1 MRCFHLFRVGLTV
14 LSIVSAARAATP
26 AGNAYLQHNLVA
38 DQPGVADFV
47 DPNLV
52 NPWGIYTTSASPFW
66 VSDAGTGLSTVYSTA
81 TSTNGLFSISTTK
94 AIVPPSAKG
103 ASPAAAT
110 GGIANAT
117 GGFSIQGKGV
127 NFIFVTA
134 DGTVSGWGSTI
145 DATHAQLMVDNS
157 SSGAVYFGL
166 AVSATTTNSAP
177 LLYAAN
183 FKTGGIDVFDTNYK
197 PVTLPGT
204 PFVDSQVPAGYAPF
218 NIWNLGGKLYVMW
231 AKQNTNKNFA
241 AIGAGLG
248 AVSIFDLNGVL
259 LQHLATGGPL
269 NAPWGV
275 AIAPATFGVF
285 ANDVLI
291 GNFGDGTINAFDP
304 KTGAALGALADQ
316 NGNTISI
323 SGLWA
328 LIVGNGG
335 NGGDVNAVYF
345 AAGTGNQQHGLLGS
359 LQAAPVLTA
368 TSVSNAADTA
378 TGIASNTFITITGS
392 SLAPVTRNWALSDF
406 PGGTKLPTSLGGVSV
421 TVNGK
426 PGYVSYISTKQINV
440 LTPVDTTT
448 GPVQVVVNNNGL
460 ASASVTATMQTYS
473 PAFFLFKDGKSVAA
487 VHGGGSLVG
496 ATALY
501 TGESVPA
508 QPGET
513 IAIYGTGFGT
523 TSPAISDGGL
533 VTAPQAVTTTPT
545 VTIGGVTAKVV
556 YAGLISAGVY
566 QIDVVVPPST
576 ADGDMPIVATVGS
589 FSSASNAI
597 VTVQHQ

>member
-1 MRCFHLFRVGLTV
+1 MRNLNLFRAGLMILSAVGA
-14 LSIVSAARAATP
+14 SQAATP

-38 DQPGVADFV
+38 DQPGVADFT

-52 NPWGIYTTSASPFW
+52 NPWGMYTSATSPFW

-81 TSTNGLFSISTTK
+81 TNTNGIFSISTTK

-103 ASPAAAT
+103 ASPSAAT

-117 GGFSIQGKGV
+117 GSFQIQGKGV

-157 SSGAVYFGL
+157 SSGAVYYGL
-166 AVSATTTNSAP
+166 AVSATTTNAAP

-183 FKTGGIDVFDTNYK
+183 FKTGGIDVFDSAYK

-204 PFVDSQVPAGYAPF
+204 PFVDPQVPAGYAPF

-241 AIGAGLG
+241 VSGVGNG

-259 LQHLATGGPL
+259 VQHVATGGTL

-275 AIAPATFGVF
+275 AIAPANFGAF
-285 ANDVLI
+285 SNDLLV
-291 GNFGDGTINAFDP
+291 GNFGDGTIDAFDP
-304 KTGAALGALADQ
+304 KTGAFVGALADQ
-316 NGNTISI
+316 NGNPIAI

-328 LIVGNGG
+328 LLAGNGG
-335 NGGDVNAVYF
+335 SGGDVNAIYF

-368 TSVSNAADTA
+368 TSVTNAAGGV
-378 TGIASNTFITITGS
+378 TGIGPNTFVTITGA
-392 SLAPVTRNWALSDF
+392 SLAPVTRNWALSDL
-406 PGGTKLPTSLGGVSV
+406 PGGNKLPTSLGGVSV

-426 PGYVSYISTKQINV
+426 PAYVSYISTKQINV

-460 ASASVTATMQTYS
+460 ASNSVTATMQAVS
-473 PAFFLFKDGKSVAA
+473 PAFFLFKDNKSVAA
-487 VHGGGSLVG
+487 LHAGGALVG
-496 ATALY
+496 AATLY
-501 TGESVPA
+501 AGDSVPA
-508 QPGET
+508 APGEI
-513 IAIYGTGFGT
+513 IAVYGTGFGAT
-523 TSPAISDGGL
+523 NPAFTDGG
-533 VTAPQAVTTTPT
+533 VVAAPQTLAATPT
-545 VTIGGVTAKVV
+545 VTIGGVTTQVV
-556 YAGLISAGVY
+556 YAGQVASGVY
-566 QIDVVVPPST
+566 QLNVLVPAST
-576 ADGDMPIVATVGS
+576 ADGDAAIVATAGGVS
-589 FSSASNAI
+589 SSATA
-597 VTVQHQ
+597 TVNVKR

>member
-1 MRCFHLFRVGLTV
+1 MSRCQLFQLGLT
-14 LSIVSAARAATP
+14 IVGAVASLHAATP

-52 NPWGIYTTSASPFW
+52 NPWGIYTSAASPFW

-81 TSTNGLFSISTTK
+81 TSTTGIFSISTTK
-94 AIVPPSAKG
+94 AIVPPAKG
-103 ASPAAAT
+103 TNPSVAT

-117 GGFSIQGKGV
+117 GGFQIQGKATS
-127 NFIFVTA
+127 FIFVTA
-134 DGTVSGWGSTI
+134 DGTVSGWGAAI

-157 SSGAVYFGL
+157 TSGAIYYGL

-177 LLYAAN
+177 MLYAAN

-231 AKQNTNKNFA
+231 AKQNTNKTFA
-241 AIGAGLG
+241 TSGAGNG
-248 AVSIFDLNGVL
+248 AVSIFDLNGAL

-275 AIAPATFGVF
+275 AIAPATFGAF
-285 ANDVLI
+285 ANDILI

-328 LIVGNGG
+328 LIAGNGG
-335 NGGDVNAVYF
+335 NGGDTNAIYF

-359 LQAAPVLTA
+359 LQAAPVITA
-368 TSVSNAADTA
+368 SSVGNAADTA
-378 TGIASNTFITITGS
+378 TGIASNTFIAITGA
-392 SLAPVTRNWALSDF
+392 SLAPVTRNWTLSDF
-406 PGGTKLPTSLGGVSV
+406 TGGTRLPTSLGGVSV

-426 PGYVSYISTKQINV
+426 PAYVSYISTKQINV
-440 LTPVDTTT
+440 LTPVDTAT
-448 GPVQVVVNNNGL
+448 GPVQIVVNNNGL
-460 ASASVTATMQTYS
+460 VSGSVSTTMQAFS

-487 VHGGGSLVG
+487 LHAGGALVG
-496 ATALY
+496 ATTLY

-508 QPGET
+508 APGEI
-513 IAIYGTGFGT
+513 IALYGTGFGP
-523 TSPAISDGGL
+523 TSPGITDGGI
-533 VTAPQAVTTTPT
+533 VTAPLAVSTPPT
-545 VTIGGVTAKVV
+545 VTIGGATAQVV
-556 YAGLISAGVY
+556 YCGLTSAGVY
-566 QIDVVVPPST
+566 QINVQVPAST
-576 ADGDMPIVATVGS
+576 ANGDQPIVATVGA

-597 VTVQHQ
+597 VTVQH